1 MERLRSLTNLH
12 HLWSILRIGRVCY
25 AKYFEI
31 SLTLLRDPTVF
42 LFTLIYGLA
51 SNRINAQLADK
62 RKLKGEATAQ
72 FYEIEL
78 YLRITANVID
88 TMESD

>member
-31 SLTLLRDPTVF
+31 SLTL
-42 LFTLIYGLA
+42 
-51 SNRINAQLADK
+51 
-62 RKLKGEATAQ
+62 
-72 FYEIEL
+72 YEIRL
-78 YLRITANVID
+78 CFCLR
-88 TMESD
+88 